1 MARHKKDINIRLV
14 AEQAGVSVAT
24 VSRVV
29 NNRTDVSETVRRK
42 VSEVIE
48 RFNFAPTKS
57 VERRVNIGIVVALDG
72 PLINDYITQILD
84 GVAGYSDGG
93 NLDVT
98 VVLYRVCPE
107 AKTLLQTIRER
118 RCDAVVIV
126 PPEPVADQLGDL
138 RDAEIPTMLINGGL
152 TGPKMGYIG
161 NESYSGA
168 VKAMEYPDRLRPP
181 PDRLPVQL
189 ACQQQRPYP
198 AAAGLQGCVG
208 PERHRR

>member
-1 MARHKKDINIRLV
+1 M
-14 AEQAGVSVAT
+14 
-24 VSRVV
+24 
-29 NNRTDVSETVRRK
+29 
-42 VSEVIE
+42 
-48 RFNFAPTKS
+48 
-57 VERRVNIGIVVALDG
+57 
-72 PLINDYITQILD
+72 
-84 GVAGYSDGG
+84 
-93 NLDVT
+93 T